1 MSLFDLL
8 VQIQKRR
15 SVREIQALMKRLE
28 EATKKEANEDKQN
41 GDKTTAGDSDT
52 AVNRDSDSA

>member
-8 VQIQKRR
+8 VQINKRKT
-15 SVREIQALMKRLE
+15 VREIQALVKRLE
-28 EATKKEANEDKQN
+28 EATKKEAHEDKQN